1 MDGCAWMS
9 VGVRHSLKE
18 QFVLIEKGLIFK
30 ILSFELLLARHKVC
44 VREKERVCVRE
55 RERESVCERKSV
67 RERERECV

>member
-1 MDGCAWMS
+1 MDGCAWMG

-44 VREKERVCVRE
+44 VQETESVREKERVCE
-55 RERESVCERKSV
+55 RE
-67 RERERECV
+67 